1 MAEAAKRA
9 GVKPPETDNAE
20 PAAAEEEK
28 KEEQPEEEEKGMKPN
43 AGNGG

>member
-1 MAEAAKRA
+1 MEEAAKRA

-28 KEEQPEEEEKGMKPN
+28 KEEQPEEEKGMKPN